1 MIKTKIPNA
10 CSLDGSVPSALSNVP
25 ETPSISVEFDIS
37 DFPQHYTTGRHK
49 LMVSRNVTP
58 TGDHKRSLPEFKMN
72 ATLLTEC
79 RIAQP
84 PYLGAFAETT

>member
-25 ETPSISVEFDIS
+25 ETPSISVQFDIS

-58 TGDHKRSLPEFKMN
+58 TGDHKRSLPESKMK
-72 ATLLTEC
+72 ATLLTKC
-79 RIAQP
+79 RITQP
-84 PYLGAFAETT
+84 PCPGAFAETT

>member
-1 MIKTKIPNA
+1 MIKTKTPNA

-25 ETPSISVEFDIS
+25 ETPSISVQFDIS
-37 DFPQHYTTGRHK
+37 DSLQHYTTGRHK

-58 TGDHKRSLPEFKMN
+58 TGDHKRSLPNFKMK
-72 ATLLTEC
+72 ATLLTER

-84 PYLGAFAETT
+84 PRPGPFAETT

>member
-10 CSLDGSVPSALSNVP
+10 CSLDRVGTVSAVKRP
-25 ETPSISVEFDIS
+25 GTPSISVQFDIS

-58 TGDHKRSLPEFKMN
+58 TGDHKRSLPESKMK
-72 ATLLTEC
+72 ATLLTKC

-84 PYLGAFAETT
+84 PYPGAFAETT